1 MKSPNRDLLVLL
13 KDEYMS
19 EQSIEQEV
27 ELLNEM
33 LFHVES
39 MENFCRAHEV
49 FDLNRYKI
57 YHKSKQI
64 IQVVRQREIR
74 PFQFISNKN

>member
-1 MKSPNRDLLVLL
+1 
-13 KDEYMS
+13 MS

-39 MENFCRAHEV
+39 MENFCKAHEV
-49 FDLNRYKI
+49 IDLNRYKI
-57 YHKSKQI
+57 YLKSKQI
-64 IQVVRQREIR
+64 IKVVRQREIR

>member
-1 MKSPNRDLLVLL
+1 MN
-13 KDEYMS
+13 MS

-39 MENFCRAHEV
+39 MDNFV
-49 FDLNRYKI
+49 K
-57 YHKSKQI
+57 
-64 IQVVRQREIR
+64 
-74 PFQFISNKN
+74 P

>member
-39 MENFCRAHEV
+39 MDNFCKAHGV
-49 FDLNRYKI
+49 FDLNRYKS
-57 YHKSKQI
+57 YTKSEQI

-74 PFQFISNKN
+74 PFQFVCNKN

>member
-39 MENFCRAHEV
+39 MDNFCKAHEV
-49 FDLNRYKI
+49 FDLNRYKV
-57 YHKSKQI
+57 YTKSKQI
-64 IQVVRQREIR
+64 IQVIRQREIR
-74 PFQFISNKN
+74 PFQFVCNKN

>member
-39 MENFCRAHEV
+39 MENFCKAHEV
-49 FDLNRYKI
+49 IDLNRYKI
-57 YHKSKQI
+57 YLKSKQI
-64 IQVVRQREIR
+64 IKVVRQREIR

>member
-39 MENFCRAHEV
+39 MENFCKAHEV
-49 FDLNRYKI
+49 IDLNRYKI
-57 YHKSKQI
+57 YQKSKQI
-64 IQVVRQREIR
+64 IHVVRQREIR

>member
-39 MENFCRAHEV
+39 MENFCKAHEV
-49 FDLNRYKI
+49 IDLNKYKI
-57 YHKSKQI
+57 LQKSKQI
-64 IQVVRQREIR
+64 IRVVRQREIR